1 MTNKYKIQYL
11 FQLAVTFLKL
21 GSIAFGGM
29 PVMISML
36 EQEFVVQKKW
46 LTNDKLLDLLG
57 ASNLIPG
64 PTAVQMAL
72 QIGYLQAGWW
82 GFIISGIS
90 FIFPPTIITI
100 ALGWIYTEFGSLPQ
114 VAHFWNGMKAAV
126 LAVIFVTIWKLGKS
140 AAKNWR
146 LTVVGIFVI
155 IISIAGMNEI
165 VAVLTGT
172 FAGLL
177 WLRFGVPSDKHRAE
191 NVTFNI
197 PKTIQLLLVILP
209 ACVVLLLLIDI
220 GATNGLSLW
229 TLSLFFL
236 RVGSL
241 LYGGGYV
248 LIAFIQDGLV
258 HNLGWL
264 TNQQLLDA
272 IAVGQITPGPLLSTA
287 TFIGYLLLG
296 IPGALIAT
304 ASIFLP
310 SFLFSAAFRPF
321 IPHIRRFRLTFLFL
335 DAINISSVAVIAA
348 VTFKL
353 SLLTLT
359 NWQSNVI
366 AISACII
373 GFYYKVNV
381 NFLIVGGAIA
391 GWVLFH
397 LKVSWVS

>member
-1 MTNKYKIQYL
+1 
-11 FQLAVTFLKL
+11 LKL

-100 ALGWIYTEFGSLPQ
+100 ALGWVYTEFGSLPQ
-114 VAHFWNGMKAAV
+114 AANFWNGMKAAV
-126 LAVIFVTIWKLGKS
+126 LAVIFVTVWKLGKA

-155 IISIAGMNEI
+155 IISIAGINEI